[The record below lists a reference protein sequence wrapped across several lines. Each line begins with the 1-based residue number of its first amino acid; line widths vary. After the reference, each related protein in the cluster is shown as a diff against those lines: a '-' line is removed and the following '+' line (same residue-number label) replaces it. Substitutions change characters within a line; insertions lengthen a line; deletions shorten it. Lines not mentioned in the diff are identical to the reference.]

1 MSGIVGIVNLDGA
14 PIDRDLL
21 WHMTDYMGFR
31 GPDAQEVWIDRNVGL
46 GHTMLRTTWEAET
59 EKQPWTVDGQVWI
72 VADARID
79 AREELIQKLKRS
91 RTPTPTDA
99 ELILLAY
106 ESLFARDI
114 NLLLGIFFIS
124 ACLVVV
130 VNLAVDLLYTLLDPR
145 IELR

>member
-14 PIDRDLL
+14 PIDRDQLL
-21 WHMTDYMGFR
+21 QMTDYMGFR

-91 RTPTPTDA
+91 RTPTPSDA
-99 ELILLAY
+99 E
-106 ESLFARDI
+106 
-114 NLLLGIFFIS
+114 
-124 ACLVVV
+124 
-130 VNLAVDLLYTLLDPR
+130 
-145 IELR
+145 